1 LRLAV
6 VSPFVDRCHGTERAL
21 AELLER
27 LARDYHCEIHLFAER
42 VEDLAV
48 INRKAPVAR
57 EPGRIV
63 WHKVPSLPAPH
74 LVKFLGWMA
83 ANGFL
88 RWWQRIFRGLS
99 FDLVL
104 SPGINCLH
112 ADVILVHVVFQRL
125 RELSLEKLIGEE
137 RRPGSFRDMHRRAY
151 YGLLTA
157 LERRVYAD
165 RKTSLAA
172 VSQRT
177 ADLLKQYF
185 QRDDVRIIPNGV
197 DSREFCITARAEN
210 REQARRGLA
219 FRDTDF
225 VLLLIGNDWRVKG
238 VPAILEAMAQLP
250 TLPVHFLVIGKD
262 VAEPFREK
270 ANRLGLLERC
280 HWVAPRPEVMDFYA
294 AADVYVSPSR
304 EDSFGLPVVEAMA
317 CGLPVITSSH
327 AGVSALLHD
336 SIDGFVLP
344 DPQDTHHLARIIRR
358 LYSDAP
364 FRSRI
369 GEAAARTAQDWTWDR
384 SAAEVWALLQRAAAI
399 SSPKG
404 SNLEKSV

>member
-6 VSPFVDRCHGTERAL
+6 VSPFVDRRHGTERAL

-27 LARDYHCEIHLFAER
+27 LARDYHCEIHLFAQR

-48 INRKAPVAR
+48 TNSKTPVAR
-57 EPGRIV
+57 ESGRIV

-88 RWWQRIFRGLS
+88 RRWHRIFHGLS

-104 SPGINCLH
+104 SPGINCLN

-125 RELSLEKLIGEE
+125 RELSLEEAIGQA
-137 RRPGSFRDMHRRAY
+137 RQPGSFRDMHRRAY
-151 YGLLTA
+151 YGLLA
-157 LERRVYAD
+157 AFERRIYSD

-185 QRDDVRIIPNGV
+185 QRGDVRVIPNGV
-197 DSREFCITARAEN
+197 DTREFSISARAK
-210 REQARRGLA
+210 RRDQARRNLA
-219 FRDTDF
+219 FRDTDL

-250 TLPVHFLVIGKD
+250 ALPLQLVAVGND
-262 VAEPFREK
+262 VVEPFREK
-270 ANRLGLLERC
+270 ASRLGVLGRC
-280 HWVAPRPEVMDFYA
+280 HWLSPSPEVIDFYA

-317 CGLPVITSSH
+317 CGLPVITSSR

-336 SIDGFVLP
+336 GIDGFVLP
-344 DPQDTHHLARIIRR
+344 DPQDTDHLARIIQQ
-358 LYSDAP
+358 LHSDAS

-384 SAAEVWALLQRAAAI
+384 SAAEVWALLQRSAAREL
-399 SSPKG
+399 SF
-404 SNLEKSV
+404 